1 MPTKI
6 HARVDDDL
14 LRGAICDRHCD
25 LDSALLAS
33 LPMAGLWGLMLMV
46 HAASMSWTMTASRDM
61 DFGCLGARVPTSVSL
76 HSGVLCARDLDFE
89 AKLRRGS
96 VTWVMQLKNRGGPRC
111 CTTPSS
117 KKEGEP
123 LASLVLMALIRDLR
137 S

>member
-1 MPTKI
+1 MNKTCLVTGALGVPTKI

-61 DFGCLGARVPTSVSL
+61 DFGCLGARVPTSVFS
-76 HSGVLCARDLDFE
+76 SQRRA
-89 AKLRRGS
+89 LR
-96 VTWVMQLKNRGGPRC
+96 
-111 CTTPSS
+111 
-117 KKEGEP
+117 
-123 LASLVLMALIRDLR
+123 A
-137 S
+137 